1 MVHMWPRG
9 QAQWEPGAAI
19 RTLGAGRSQG
29 EEALPA
35 GGKGKVE
42 SVIKSSFRLA
52 WNLPFPIRP
61 KTSPV
66 PTMP

>member
-19 RTLGAGRSQG
+19 RTPGAGRSQG

-42 SVIKSSFRLA
+42 SVIKSSFRFGLESA
-52 WNLPFPIRP
+52 F
-61 KTSPV
+61 SH
-66 PTMP
+66 